1 MVKYRK
7 KLVIG
12 ITASALCLTS
22 VIGGTLAYFTDKDS
36 RSNVVTLGH
45 VMGTL
50 TETDEHKRDDNTTG
64 KDYSNVKP
72 GDVLAKDPTVKLKA
86 DSQDAYVRVKLDYSG
101 LTQEQAAD
109 IEAALDIQEG
119 WAKSEDG
126 YYYYSEV
133 LSNRENAV
141 KSATVFTKVTI
152 PVKWGNEMAEKTF
165 NIDARAE
172 FIQADNFV
180 PEKDTEGN
188 ITGWGNVSIRNA

>member
-45 VMGTL
+45 VTGTL

-64 KDYSNVKP
+64 KDYRNVKP

-133 LSNRENAV
+133 LSNKENAV

>member
-45 VMGTL
+45 VTGTL

-133 LSNRENAV
+133 LSNKENAV

>member
-7 KLVIG
+7 KLAIG

-45 VMGTL
+45 VTGTL

-133 LSNRENAV
+133 LSNKENAV

>member
-45 VMGTL
+45 VTGTL